1 MAGKQPVCPG
11 ASHENAGGNG
21 EKYLVNTNLSHDH
34 GGRVE
39 KRQRAQ
45 SDLNDDAVWKDVL
58 QHASREL
65 GAEAVHKWL
74 SQVSLRDVDGTLVT
88 LDAPSHFIADWVERN
103 YGLHLLRY
111 LQRVNPEVRRLTV
124 RAAPR
129 REDLANRTM
138 AAPTPTPQPV
148 ATPVSG
154 SEMTPMQSA
163 PLDSRFTFESF
174 VVGKPNELAHAAAR
188 RVADTCD
195 ATFNPVFLYG
205 GVGLGKTHLM
215 HAIAHR
221 IGMRHDGTTVLY
233 LSAEQFMYR
242 FVQALRYKDTITF
255 KQQFRAVDVL
265 MIDDV
270 QFIAGKDSTQEE
282 FFHTF
287 NALIDQNK
295 QIVISA
301 DRSPDQIDGLQNRIT
316 SRLQWGLVVDIHPTD
331 YELRL
336 GILQSKA
343 ERIVTENPSVLIDTK
358 VLEFLAHRISSNVRV
373 LEGALTRL
381 FAFATLVNRPINL
394 EMVQECLADLLRSS
408 ERKVTI
414 DEIKRRVA
422 DYYSLRLNDLIS
434 PRRARAVARPRQVAM
449 FLCKLLTSKSL
460 PEIGRGFGGR
470 DHTTV
475 IHAVKKIEELRL
487 TDPQIDEDIENLRRI
502 LEGGGQ

>member
-1 MAGKQPVCPG
+1 MY
-11 ASHENAGGNG
+11 G
-21 EKYLVNTNLSHDH
+21 EIMRDH
-34 GGRVE
+34 RDGSS
-39 KRQRAQ
+39 
-45 SDLNDDAVWKDVL
+45 SDSDRLRSIWRKVIEA
-58 QHASREL
+58 AEREL
-65 GAEAVHKWL
+65 GREPVKKWL
-74 SQVSLRDVDGTLVT
+74 KPVALSEIRRDLVV
-88 LDAPSHFIADWVERN
+88 LNAPSSFVADWVERN

-111 LQRVNPEVRRLTV
+111 FQSQLGHVRRLTV
-124 RAAPR
+124 EVEERVTAAA
-129 REDLANRTM
+129 EEVGL
-138 AAPTPTPQPV
+138 TPTPAAI
-148 ATPVSG
+148 ATHSL
-154 SEMTPMQSA
+154 QSA
-163 PLDSRFTFESF
+163 PLDPRFTFDSF

-188 RVADTCD
+188 RVAEGGE

-215 HAIAHR
+215 HAIGWQIPR
-221 IGMRHDGTTVLY
+221 SRPDCKVLY

-242 FVQALRYKDTITF
+242 FVQALRFRDTITF

-265 MIDDV
+265 MVDDV

-287 NALIDQNK
+287 NALIDQKK

-301 DRSPDQIDGLQNRIT
+301 DRSPDQIDGLQSRII

-343 ERIVTENPSVLIDTK
+343 ERIMREEPSINIENK
-358 VLEFLAHRISSNVRV
+358 VLEFLAQRISSNVRV

-381 FAFATLVNRPINL
+381 FAFATLVDRPINL
-394 EMVQECLADLLRSS
+394 DMVQECLADVLRSS
-408 ERKVTI
+408 EKKITI

-422 DYYSLRLNDLIS
+422 DHYNLRLNDLVS
-434 PRRARAVARPRQVAM
+434 ARRARAVARPRQVAM
-449 FLCKLLTSKSL
+449 FLCKNLTARSL

-475 IHAVKKIEELRL
+475 IHAIRKIEELRA
-487 TDPQIDEDIENLRRI
+487 IDSQLNEDIEILRRA
-502 LEGGGQ
+502 LEGR